1 MVMLNKTVACLGNDL
16 LVKQNNYLCYEYAKG
31 NMIASDFLQLSLET
45 QEYIN
50 SLIHSARFDGVTLIF
65 ILWLFVLY
73 YFIVSKK
80 TFNDYFILGICSIIM
95 ISQVWGFFF

>member
-1 MVMLNKTVACLGNDL
+1 MVNYTYLNFNSVNNTSLYLYEINNLSDL
-16 LVKQNNYLCYEYAKG
+16 AK
-31 NMIASDFLQLSLET
+31 EH
-45 QEYIN
+45 IN

-80 TFNDYFILGICSIIM
+80 TFNDYFILGVCCIIM